1 MEPHKEEYNKN
12 EVVLS
17 EEELDL
23 QEARVRE
30 AFNKGVFA
38 GTVQER
44 IRIASLIQGDQDYD
58 KLWIETHH
66 G

>member
-1 MEPHKEEYNKN
+1 MEPHKEEYNRN

-38 GTVQER
+38 GVVQER
-44 IRIASLIQGDQDYD
+44 IRIGNLIQADQDYD
-58 KLWIETHH
+58 KLWIETHN